1 MQICPGCGEENPEKF
16 RLCGFCG
23 TPLAVAAP
31 PREVRKTVT
40 IVFSDL
46 KGSTSMGERL
56 DSESLREV
64 MTRYFEVMSA
74 VLVRHG
80 GRVEKYIGDAIMAV
94 FGLPRLHEDDALR
107 AVRAAAEMR
116 DALRALNDELES
128 GYGVRLANRTGVNT
142 GEVVTGD
149 PSAQQRLVIGDPVN
163 VAARLEQ
170 AAPALEVLIGEPTY
184 RLVRSAV
191 EVEPVEPLALKGKEE
206 PVPAYRLISV
216 REGEAVPRRH
226 DAPLLGRTAELGVL
240 EDVYREAVEQS
251 ACRLVAVLG
260 DAGLGKTRLATEFG
274 RRVAA
279 DARVLRGRCLP
290 YGQGITFWPLVEA
303 VREAAGILDGD
314 SRQAARTKLDR
325 LVEDQAAAD
334 RLAVAVGLSVEQFP
348 IEELFWGVRKLAEG
362 LARAQ
367 PLVVVFDDL
376 HWAEETFLDLV
387 EHLVEAVHGVPLVLL
402 VNARHDLLEQRPSFG
417 AEPPSRRVA
426 LGRLTEEHASAVID
440 AILGGAGIDELARRR
455 IVEAADGNALFLEQ
469 LLSMTVDEGLLRL
482 EDGVWR
488 PTTDI
493 STLAAPPTIQALMAA
508 RLDGLST
515 DERTILEAASVAGQV
530 FPLDAL
536 EELVAE
542 ELRERLGVHLE
553 TLKRKRLVE
562 VDPTATGEDERYRFG
577 HITIRDAAYGGLL
590 KRARATLHERFV
602 DWADRTSSGRDVEF
616 EEIRGYHLEQAYRYL
631 SELGP
636 LDPHGIELG
645 ARASQRLGSAARRA
659 FSRGDMP
666 AAAGLFR
673 RATVLVPD
681 LSPIRLELLP
691 DFGEAL
697 MDLGEFTEA
706 QGALD
711 EAIDAAAL
719 IGDARLLEEAR
730 LVRLLV
736 ERQTLEPENWGESVM
751 REVERARPVFESDS
765 SHAELARMW
774 RLVGLVHG
782 LAYRTG
788 EAAAAAARAIEHA
801 RLADDAR
808 QEARAA
814 TTYAT
819 AVLYGPTPV
828 DEAVD
833 QCERIVGGLAD
844 RQAEGLVRC
853 ALGQLEAMRGEISR
867 ARDLYR
873 QGRLLLEEIGGS
885 VVAASTSVDSAAVEM
900 LAGAPETAEADLR
913 RDYATLERLGE
924 KYILP
929 TVAAMLAHAVCA
941 QGRYEEALALSI
953 SAEELSSEDDVDA
966 QTLWRSSR
974 AKALARLGDAGA
986 AETLAREAV
995 ALIASSDALVQQAD
1009 ALADLSEVLRLAGRA
1024 GEASETLEEAVS
1036 LYERKGAVAAAR
1048 SRTELSAS
1056 TG

>member
-116 DALRALNDELES
+116 DALRALNDELET

-191 EVEPVEPLALKGKEE
+191 EVEPVEPLALKGKED

-226 DAPLLGRTAELGVL
+226 DAPLLGRTAELGALV
-240 EDVYREAVEQS
+240 DVYREAVAAS
-251 ACRLVAVLG
+251 DCRLVAVLG
-260 DAGLGKTRLATEFG
+260 DAGLGKTRLSTEFG
-274 RRVAA
+274 RRVGEE
-279 DARVLRGRCLP
+279 ARVLRGRCLP

-314 SRQAARTKLDR
+314 SRQVARTKLDR

-362 LARAQ
+362 LARVQ
-367 PLVVVFDDL
+367 PLVIVLDDL

-387 EHLVEAVHGVPLVLL
+387 EHLVDTVEGVPLVL
-402 VNARHDLLEQRPSFG
+402 VANARHDLLEQRPSFA
-417 AEPPSRRVA
+417 AEPPSRRLS

-440 AILGGAGIDELARRR
+440 AILGGAEIDALARRR

-488 PTTDI
+488 PTSDI

-508 RLDGLST
+508 RLDGLTT
-515 DERTILEAASVAGQV
+515 DERTIVEAASVAGQV
-530 FPLDAL
+530 FPLGAL
-536 EELVAE
+536 EELVPE
-542 ELRERLGVHLE
+542 ELRERLDAHLE
-553 TLKRKRLVE
+553 VLKRKRLVE
-562 VDPTATGEDERYRFG
+562 VDQTTAGEHERYRFG

-659 FSRGDMP
+659 FGRGDMP

-673 RATVLVPD
+673 RATRLVPD

-697 MDLGEFTEA
+697 MDLGQFTEA
-706 QGALD
+706 QEALD

-719 IGDARLLEEAR
+719 IGDARLLEDAR

-736 ERQTLEPENWGESVM
+736 ERHSLEPDGWGDSVM
-751 REVERARPVFESDS
+751 SEVARAQPVFEADS
-765 SHAELARMW
+765 CHAELARMW
-774 RLVGLVHG
+774 RLVGYVHVTACRYG
-782 LAYRTG
+782 DVAD
-788 EAAAAAARAIEHA
+788 AAERALQHARAA
-801 RLADDAR
+801 GDAR
-808 QEARAA
+808 QQARAA
-814 TTYAT
+814 NWATT
-819 AVLYGPTPV
+819 AVLHGPTHV
-828 DEAVD
+828 DEAIAR
-833 QCERIVGGLAD
+833 CEEIVRADLEDRQTKGLALCALAQLHALRGDVSRGRSLYLEGRALLEDVGG
-844 RQAEGLVRC
+844 
-853 ALGQLEAMRGEISR
+853 
-867 ARDLYR
+867 
-873 QGRLLLEEIGGS
+873 RL
-885 VVAASTSVDSAAVEM
+885 VAASTSLDSAVVEM
-900 LAGAPETAEADLR
+900 LAGRPEVAEADLR
-913 RDYATLERLGE
+913 RDYETLERLGE
-924 KYILP
+924 TYLIP
-929 TVAAMLAHAVCA
+929 TVAAMLAHAVDA
-941 QGRYEEALALSI
+941 QGRHDEAMALSLT
-953 SAEELSSEDDVDA
+953 AEELSAEDDVDA
-966 QTLWRSSR
+966 QTLWRSAR
-974 AKALARLGDAGA
+974 AKALAGLGCFDEAEQLVRAAIDLLRQTDA
-986 AETLAREAV
+986 V
-995 ALIASSDALVQQAD
+995 VMKAD
-1009 ALADLSEVLRLAGRA
+1009 ALTGLVHVLALAGRA
-1024 GEASETLEEAVS
+1024 EDAALALREALA
-1036 LYERKGAVAAAR
+1036 LYERKGAVGAAQAV
-1048 SRTELSAS
+1048 AP
-1056 TG
+1056 